1 VVSQACGYYGLIA
14 PLMCYKVFWMGGR
27 KVSVLWYSSS
37 GVICSS
43 NCGVCL
49 MSFELSVVVEGG
61 LETRLVTYDLVPVR

>member
-1 VVSQACGYYGLIA
+1 
-14 PLMCYKVFWMGGR
+14 MGGR
-27 KVSVLWYSSS
+27 KATVLWHSSS

-61 LETRLVTYDLVPVR
+61 LETHLVKYDLVPVR